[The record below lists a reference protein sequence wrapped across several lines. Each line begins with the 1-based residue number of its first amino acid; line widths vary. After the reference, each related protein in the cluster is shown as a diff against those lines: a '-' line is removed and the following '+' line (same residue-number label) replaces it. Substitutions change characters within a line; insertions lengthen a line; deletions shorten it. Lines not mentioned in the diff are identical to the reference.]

1 MAGWRGGEQSRRKG
15 QDFRCACRCAT
26 LKGVPL
32 YQFPWSLRSPRQF
45 ARAILPAFDVPVL
58 HESGGPRLDTVTI
71 WDKGYIFLNIPERLI
86 DRLESGA
93 SVIVLSGTVIRE
105 PDESNEGK
113 IEQIDAVIIEDV
125 E

>member
-1 MAGWRGGEQSRRKG
+1 M
-15 QDFRCACRCAT
+15 
-26 LKGVPL
+26 
-32 YQFPWSLRSPRQF
+32 
-45 ARAILPAFDVPVL
+45 L